1 MSSLTLRNILLPNRR
16 YTMLCTR
23 IRDIMISK
31 NITIQQ
37 LADMANLPV
46 ETVKNVY
53 YGKTNDPKVSTV
65 LAIANAFQISVNCLM
80 GQCQHTAEER
90 KLLQYY
96 RLCGTHGKSL
106 IGLTARHEATVS
118 KEERVHKDRHMI
130 PCLVPSGRVNHG
142 FAYTDSE
149 VIEVSTVK
157 PNAYVAIKIV
167 SNSYVPAYCKGD
179 ILLIEDRYPD
189 HGERG
194 VFVREGVGY
203 IRKFMEEDGKY
214 ILRCVAG
221 HREDIILKDLDSVEC
236 VGTCIGVSRE

>member
-1 MSSLTLRNILLPNRR
+1 
-16 YTMLCTR
+16 MLCTR
-23 IRDIMISK
+23 IRDVMNSR
-31 NITIQQ
+31 NMTIQQ
-37 LADMANLPV
+37 LADIANLPV
-46 ETVKNVY
+46 ETVKNIY

-65 LAIANAFQISVNCLM
+65 LAIANAFNISVNCLM

-106 IGLTARHEATVS
+106 IELTARHEATVS
-118 KEERVHKDRHMI
+118 KNEREHTDKHKI
-130 PCLVPSGRVNHG
+130 PCLVPAGRVNHG

-149 VIEVSTVK
+149 IIEVTTVK
-157 PNAYVAIKIV
+157 PEAYVGIKIV

-179 ILLIEDRYPD
+179 ILLLADRYPD
-189 HGERG
+189 HGEKA
-194 VFVREGVGY
+194 VFVKEGVGY

-221 HREDIILKDLDSVEC
+221 HREDIILKTLDEVEC

>member
-1 MSSLTLRNILLPNRR
+1 
-16 YTMLCTR
+16 MLCTR
-23 IRDIMISK
+23 VRDIMNSK
-31 NITIQQ
+31 NMTIQQ

-46 ETVKNVY
+46 ETVKNIY

-65 LAIANAFQISVNCLM
+65 LAIANAFHISVNCLM

-96 RLCGTHGKSL
+96 RLCGGHGKSL
-106 IGLTARHEATVS
+106 IALTARHEATVS
-118 KEERVHKDRHMI
+118 KNEREHRDKHKI
-130 PCLVPSGRVNHG
+130 PCLIPSGRINHG

-149 VIEVSTVK
+149 VVEIETVK

-179 ILLIEDRYPD
+179 ILLLEDRYPD
-189 HGERG
+189 HGERA
-194 VFVREGVGY
+194 VFVKEGVGY
-203 IRKFMEEDGKY
+203 IRKFIEEDGKY

-221 HREDIILKDLDSVEC
+221 HREDIVLKSLDVVEC